1 MLTMKVFVC
10 YFMLV
15 FSLGHLSAQ
24 ANSRAMDLIAILGK
38 AGSIR
43 VEKIGLLL
51 DGGSTS
57 LTLVGGNGA
66 RLTIRLSASK
76 LKVSEYSLSFIID
89 KKVLFLE
96 EKEAEASWT
105 VIRVGLE
112 KEALIKVLSPNSSSL
127 LEISKNPKI
136 DRKKIH
142 WDY

>member
-1 MLTMKVFVC
+1 MRNR
-10 YFMLV
+10 
-15 FSLGHLSAQ
+15 SH
-24 ANSRAMDLIAILGK
+24 GK
-38 AGSIR
+38 FL
-43 VEKIGLLL
+43 EW
-51 DGGSTS
+51 
-57 LTLVGGNGA
+57 
-66 RLTIRLSASK
+66 
-76 LKVSEYSLSFIID
+76 
-89 KKVLFLE
+89 LFLE